1 MACPHRPSQHLSPCS
16 YTLALS
22 SSSCPIQGQALRLL
36 FSTLK
41 SAMHFSINYFPWQR
55 SFSNRGWK
63 QPMSNEYKDRH
74 LKGNLIMWS
83 LINKAIADSAPGPRT
98 FPATDVWPGL
108 HQKCEIDPC
117 GVGLKSSEK
126 AHSMG
131 AKTGSSDPTQ
141 NLGTETVSTA
151 LMGAEGGAQMSL
163 ELISLPV

>member
-16 YTLALS
+16 YTFALY

-55 SFSNRGWK
+55 SFSNWGWK

-83 LINKAIADSAPGPRT
+83 LINKAIADSAPGPMT
-98 FPATDVWPGL
+98 FPETDVWPGL

-126 AHSMG
+126 THSMG

-151 LMGAEGGAQMSL
+151 LMGAEGRTQMSL